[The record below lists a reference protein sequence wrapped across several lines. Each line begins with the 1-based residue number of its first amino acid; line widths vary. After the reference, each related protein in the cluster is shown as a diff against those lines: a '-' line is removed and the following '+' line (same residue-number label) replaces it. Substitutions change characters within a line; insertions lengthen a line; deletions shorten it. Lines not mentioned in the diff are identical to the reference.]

1 MKRKKI
7 VNPCM
12 CDVGTVHPARAF
24 AEIVYDEGKGALS
37 IHGVIGPMSNGNCR
51 GSAGQCIDEIRAGE
65 PLTDWDREMLDHFC
79 DIWEQWHLNDM
90 RPYCSHQ
97 KKLGWDKLANKEV
110 TLYHYRLTM
119 DALQK
124 QKDAEWAALRALR
137 EGKAFTPTP
146 EQSMFAALPS
156 SITVPEPLTGKEL
169 EYYQPT
175 PKTSYNVIGPT
186 ETKTLGWLRQ
196 NEHPDGLLCR
206 PCPVCGYKYGTSWI
220 KEDVPQDVLDW
231 LFALPDSTVEPAWI

>member
-51 GSAGQCIDEIRAGE
+51 GGAGQCIDEIRAGE
-65 PLTDWDREMLDHFC
+65 PLTDWDREMLDRFC
-79 DIWEQWHLNDM
+79 DIWAEWHLNDM

-97 KKLGWDKLANKEV
+97 KELGWDQLANEEV
-110 TLYHYRLTM
+110 TFYRYQLTA
-119 DALQK
+119 DALGK
-124 QKDAEWAALRALR
+124 KNEAEKAALTALR
-137 EGKAFTPTP
+137 EGQPFTPTP
-146 EQSMFAALPS
+146 EQTKFAALPF
-156 SITVPEPLTGKEL
+156 SIKVPEILTGESAEIYKP
-169 EYYQPT
+169 Q
-175 PKTSYNVIGPT
+175 KDSPT